1 MATEEK
7 KTTTKKK
14 KVTKKKHLVIVE
26 SPAKAKTIEKMLGR
40 NYTVTA
46 SFGHIRDLPKS
57 KLGVDVENN
66 FEPSYSTIKGKGEV
80 TKNLRALAKK
90 SDKIFLASDPD
101 REGEAIAWH
110 LAHILKLPEDDLNRI
125 EFNEITKTAIKEAVS
140 NPRRVDINRV
150 DAQQARRILDRLVG
164 YSISPLLWKVISS
177 NTSAGRVQSVAL
189 KLICDLEDTIA
200 AFIPEKYWE
209 VNGEFRDDINLKLY
223 RIEGEKVDRIFDEEV
238 VKELEKKL
246 AGKDLKVVSAK
257 ISDKSKKPPLPLK
270 TSTLQ
275 QLSSSYLGFSASKT
289 MRVAQS
295 LYEGQNID
303 GTLKGLI
310 TYMRTDSTRI
320 SNEAK
325 EAAKSFI
332 VEKYGKEYVGNYQEK
347 KSKGKV
353 QDAHEAVRP
362 SYVELVPNEI
372 KQYLNDDQY
381 KLYKLIWERFIISQ
395 LSPMEYKQFE
405 FINEYDKYQFRG
417 TANKVTFDGY
427 YKVFKGEGEIK
438 TVDFPSIEK
447 GDIMPLEKL
456 LIKDGITKPPARLT
470 ESSIVKK
477 LESDGI
483 GRPSTYASIIET
495 LKKRE
500 YVELSGK
507 SFIPTSLGYEVKE
520 ELETNFP
527 HIMNVKFTAEMENK
541 LDLVEEGDAD
551 WKRVLGDF
559 YGDLSKYLEVF
570 QKKVEEIENRR
581 VESDVPCPCGSG
593 IMVMKSG
600 RFGRYLKCEDET
612 CEEKYSLKGID
623 LSKEELEAGK
633 IIVREIVE
641 VREKKKRGQPTD
653 MLADNGA
660 KLLLKLGPFGSY
672 LESENFKEDGIRI
685 PLPASIKKMLAEDEI
700 QEVDGIMPMKAVT
713 ETALAIA
720 KGKPTDLV
728 TDKGARVYLKPG
740 RYGHYLE
747 SEDYKQDE
755 VRIKLNPELKK
766 LAKEEKLEE
775 RDGLVV
781 VKKYIDRDLEENKKL
796 VEEAGPC
803 EKCGKPFEV
812 KEGRWGKFLVCTGA
826 PKCKNQRKL
835 PKKK

>member
-1 MATEEK
+1 MAKEEK

-90 SDKIFLASDPD
+90 SDKVFLASDPD

-110 LAHILKLPEDDLNRI
+110 IAHILKLPEDDLNRI
-125 EFNEITKTAIKEAVS
+125 EFNEITKTAIKDAVS
-140 NPRRVDINRV
+140 HPRRVDINRV

-200 AFIPEKYWE
+200 AFVPENYWE

-223 RIEGEKVDRIFDEEV
+223 KIDGEKVDRIFDEEI
-238 VKELEKKL
+238 VKELKKEL
-246 AGKDLKVVSAK
+246 AGKDLQVVSAK
-257 ISDKSKKPPLPLK
+257 ISDRSKKPPLPLK

-395 LSPMEYKQFE
+395 LAPMEYKQFE

-438 TVDFPSIEK
+438 TVDFPNIQK

-541 LDLVEEGDAD
+541 LDLVEEGEVD

-600 RFGRYLKCEDET
+600 RFGRYLKCEDES

-623 LSKEELEAGK
+623 LPKEQLEAGK
-633 IIVREIVE
+633 IIVRDIVE

-653 MLADNGA
+653 MVADNGA

-672 LESENFKEDGIRI
+672 LESENFKEDGLRI

-766 LAKEEKLEE
+766 LAKEDKLEE

-781 VKKYIDRDLEENKKL
+781 VKKYIDRDLEENKRL

-803 EKCGKPFEV
+803 EKCGKSFVV
-812 KEGRWGKFLVCTGA
+812 KEGRWGKFLACSNE
-826 PKCKNQRKL
+826 KCKNMRKL

>member
-1 MATEEK
+1 
-7 KTTTKKK
+7 
-14 KVTKKKHLVIVE
+14 
-26 SPAKAKTIEKMLGR
+26 
-40 NYTVTA
+40 
-46 SFGHIRDLPKS
+46 
-57 KLGVDVENN
+57 
-66 FEPSYSTIKGKGEV
+66 
-80 TKNLRALAKK
+80 
-90 SDKIFLASDPD
+90 
-101 REGEAIAWH
+101 
-110 LAHILKLPEDDLNRI
+110 
-125 EFNEITKTAIKEAVS
+125 
-140 NPRRVDINRV
+140 
-150 DAQQARRILDRLVG
+150 VG

-189 KLICDLEDTIA
+189 KMICDLEDTIS

-209 VNGEFRDDINLKLY
+209 VNGEFRDEINLKLY
-223 RIEGEKVDRIFDEEV
+223 RIDGEKVDRIFDEEV

-246 AGKDLKVVSAK
+246 TGKDLKVVSAK

-332 VEKYGKEYVGNYQEK
+332 VEKYGKEYIGNYEEK

-405 FINEYDKYQFRG
+405 FINEHDKYQFRG

-447 GDIMPLEKL
+447 GDIMPLENL

-500 YVELSGK
+500 YVELSGR
-507 SFIPTSLGYEVKE
+507 SFIPTQLGYEVKE
-520 ELETNFP
+520 ELQENFP

-541 LDLVEEGDAD
+541 LDHVEEGEED
-551 WKRVLGDF
+551 WKKVLGDF
-559 YGDLSKYLEVF
+559 YEDLSKYLTAF

-600 RFGRYLKCEDET
+600 RFGRYLMCEDES

-623 LSKEELEAGK
+623 LSREQLEAGK
-633 IIVREIVE
+633 IVVRDIVE

-672 LESENFKEDGIRI
+672 LESENFKEDEIRI

-740 RYGHYLE
+740 RFGHYLE
-747 SEDYKQDE
+747 SEDYKKDE

-766 LAKEEKLEE
+766 LAKEEQLEE
-775 RDGLVV
+775 RDGLIV
-781 VKKYIDRDLEENKKL
+781 VKKYVDKDLEENQKL
-796 VEEAGPC
+796 VEEAGLC
-803 EKCGKPFEV
+803 EKCGKPFVV
-812 KEGRWGKFLVCTGA
+812 KEGRWGKFLACSNE
-826 PKCKNQRKL
+826 KCKNMRKL
-835 PKKK
+835 AKKK

>member
-14 KVTKKKHLVIVE
+14 KTTKKKHLVIVE

-40 NYTVTA
+40 NYSVTA

-110 LAHILKLPEDDLNRI
+110 IAHILKLPEDDLNRI
-125 EFNEITKTAIKEAVS
+125 EFNEITKTAINEAVS
-140 NPRRVDINRV
+140 HPRKVDINKV

-164 YSISPLLWKVISS
+164 YSISPLLWKIISS

-200 AFIPEKYWE
+200 AFVPEKYWE

-223 RIEGEKVDRIFDEEV
+223 KIEGEKVDRIFDEKV
-238 VKELEKKL
+238 VKELEREL

-257 ISDKSKKPPLPLK
+257 ITDRSKKPPLPLK

-275 QLSSSYLGFSASKT
+275 QLASSYLGFSASKT

-320 SNEAK
+320 SNEAR
-325 EAAKSFI
+325 EAAKNFI
-332 VEKYGKEYVGNYQEK
+332 GEKYGKEYVGNYQEK
-347 KSKGKV
+347 QGKGKV

-362 SYVELVPNEI
+362 SYVELEPNEI

-395 LSPMEYKQFE
+395 LAPMKYKQFE
-405 FINEYDKYQFRG
+405 FINEYGNYQFRG
-417 TANKVTFDGY
+417 TANKITFEGY

-438 TVDFPSIEK
+438 TVDFPNIQE

-507 SFIPTSLGYEVKE
+507 SFIPTPLGYEVKE
-520 ELETNFP
+520 ELEKNFP

-541 LDLVEEGDAD
+541 LDLIEEGEAE

-559 YGDLSKYLEVF
+559 YEDLSKYLEAF

-581 VESDVPCPCGSG
+581 IESDVPCPCGSG
-593 IMVMKSG
+593 IMIMKSG
-600 RFGRYLKCEDET
+600 RFGRYLMCEDES
-612 CEEKYSLKGID
+612 CEEKYSLKGVE
-623 LSKEELEAGK
+623 LSKEQLEAGK
-633 IIVREIVE
+633 IIVRDIVE
-641 VREKKKRGQPTD
+641 VREKKKRGQLTD
-653 MLADNGA
+653 MVADNGA
-660 KLLLKLGPFGSY
+660 RLLLKLGPFGSY

-720 KGKPTDLV
+720 KGKPTDMV
-728 TDKGARVYLKPG
+728 TDKGARIYLKPG

-747 SEDYKQDE
+747 SENYKQDE

-781 VKKYIDRDLEENKKL
+781 VKKYIDKDLEENKRL
-796 VEEAGPC
+796 VKEAGPC
-803 EKCGKPFEV
+803 EKCGNPFVV
-812 KEGRWGKFLVCTGA
+812 KEGRWGKFLACSNE
-826 PKCKNQRKL
+826 KCKNMRKL